1 MKQLAIIS
9 LWILSHAMLFSQNG
23 VDAVNQAL
31 KAGKSKDLAVYFHD
45 NVELTIL
52 KKQESYSKAQ
62 AEQIL
67 DRFFK
72 EHAPKKYNVNHNG
85 VSGDGSKYVI
95 GILET
100 ANGNFTVYIYYKMM
114 NGQELI
120 QTLRFNAKQ

>member
-1 MKQLAIIS
+1 MSQAV
-9 LWILSHAMLFSQNG
+9 LFSQNG
-23 VDAVNQAL
+23 VNAVNQAL

-72 EHAPKKYNVNHNG
+72 EHPPQKYNVNHNG

-100 ANGNFTVYIYYKMM
+100 SNGNFTVYIYYKMM

-120 QTLRFNAKQ
+120 QTLRFNIKQ